1 MPTAREQGLN
11 GLASE
16 HWLGVLAPAHTSPAI
31 IGKRNRDIVEF
42 LRTPDIKTA
51 LLALGAGPSPSP
63 PTVTRQPGAIRT
75 ITLSMVNSD
84 FRQVSSDSTIR
95 FEEPVEGPLIK

>member
-1 MPTAREQGLN
+1 VGFQLTYQRVAP
-11 GLASE
+11 
-16 HWLGVLAPAHTSPAI
+16 GVWFPVSYGT
-31 IGKRNRDIVEF
+31 EF
-42 LRTPDIKTA
+42 YLK
-51 LLALGAGPSPSP
+51 LFHLYK
-63 PTVTRQPGAIRT
+63 RT